1 MTTVNANPV
10 LVTGTTATV
19 ADIETAIKRFES
31 LLNDIE
37 VELEIRKPIEPEKTA
52 VSQHIRRA
60 PSLRRRFE

>member
-10 LVTGTTATV
+10 LVTATTATV

-52 VSQHIRRA
+52 VSHLIRRA
-60 PSLRRRFE
+60 ASFRRRFE

>member
-10 LVTGTTATV
+10 LAPATIATV
-19 ADIETAIKRFES
+19 VDIETAIKRFES

-37 VELEIRKPIEPEKTA
+37 SELGIREPIEGENTA

>member
-10 LVTGTTATV
+10 LAPATTATV

-37 VELEIRKPIEPEKTA
+37 AELEIREPIEAGKTV